1 MQAVQNQTPKY
12 SRRRPELTPCYKILQ
27 GHLNTFIADR
37 AAEDRPLPKYVVEE
51 FDAFMRCGIPAFGF
65 LRLKCSCCKEEKIV
79 AFSCK
84 KRGFCPS
91 CCAKRQAEAAT
102 HLISNVLPFIPYRQ
116 FVISF
121 PIPMRYWLQ
130 TNKKLYSKIHALLIR
145 EIHRH
150 YTNKAKSSGIKGST
164 PGSISFTQ
172 RWGSAL
178 NLNPHAHV
186 LCADG
191 VYTWV
196 NGKPRWNN
204 MEKITDQEVSDLI
217 TKISQ
222 SVMLFLRK
230 QGYLDKDGDVV
241 QNPLADGLFQEN
253 AALSLATQN
262 SVNGFSLHAN
272 TAFNTLQREPLRKL
286 IEYIARGPLSNE
298 RLQIDNDGKVQLQLK
313 TKWSDGT
320 THLLFTPGEFI
331 EKLTALIPLPK
342 SHLVRWAGVFAP
354 NSKYRKEITLKPDV
368 KKGFQFKG
376 DDEKGGL
383 KNYSW
388 SKMLAQVFKIDVTK
402 CESCGADMVA
412 LGSVKDRDQIK
423 RYLNHIGLDPD
434 PPPMAPAR
442 SWQESLDFDQSPANR
457 YEEPTIHLD

>member
-1 MQAVQNQTPKY
+1 VFFCQPMQAVQNQTPKY

-37 AAEDRPLPKYVVEE
+37 AAEDRPLPKYVLEE

-116 FVISF
+116 FVVSF

-150 YTNKAKSSGIKGST
+150 YTNKAKSIGIKDST

-222 SVMLFLRK
+222 SVMRFLKK

-262 SVNGFSLHAN
+262 SIAGKIAFGPNAGNHVTKIGSGFGFGEEIPLIKGRLCYSVNGFSLHAN

-286 IEYIARGPLSNE
+286 IEYIARG
-298 RLQIDNDGKVQLQLK
+298 
-313 TKWSDGT
+313 
-320 THLLFTPGEFI
+320 
-331 EKLTALIPLPK
+331 LP
-342 SHLVRWAGVFAP
+342 LVRKV
-354 NSKYRKEITLKPDV
+354 D
-368 KKGFQFKG
+368 
-376 DDEKGGL
+376 
-383 KNYSW
+383 
-388 SKMLAQVFKIDVTK
+388 
-402 CESCGADMVA
+402 C
-412 LGSVKDRDQIK
+412 
-423 RYLNHIGLDPD
+423 
-434 PPPMAPAR
+434 
-442 SWQESLDFDQSPANR
+442 
-457 YEEPTIHLD
+457 